1 MVIVFKYDIS
11 ENTYLKLLDL
21 NDAEELFA
29 LTDRSRDMLREW
41 LLFVDNVK
49 TVKDTERFI
58 LDAMQQYADNN
69 GLQAGIYYEGKLAG
83 VIGYHQIN
91 KEHNWTSIG
100 YWLGSDFV
108 GKGLVTN
115 SMRAI
120 IDYAFDYLKVH
131 RIEVRVAVGNI
142 RSRTI
147 PKVLG
152 FNEEGRLREAEWL
165 HDRHVDQV
173 VYGLTAAEWRKIKAS
188 SEEKVTIL

>member
-1 MVIVFKYDIS
+1 MFKYDIS

-21 NDAEELFA
+21 NDVEELFA
-29 LTDRSRDMLREW
+29 LTDHSRDTLREW

-58 LDAMQQYADNN
+58 RGAMQQYADNN

-83 VIGYHQIN
+83 VIGYHQVNI
-91 KEHNWTSIG
+91 EHKWTSIG
-100 YWLGSDFV
+100 YWLGNDFV

-115 SMRAI
+115 SMRAF
-120 IDYAFDYLKVH
+120 IDYAFNYLKVN

-147 PKVLG
+147 PKILG
-152 FNEEGRLREAEWL
+152 FNEEGRLRDAEWL
-165 HDRHVDQV
+165 YDHSVDQV
-173 VYGLTAAEWRKIKAS
+173 VYGLTVAEWRKVKAS
-188 SEEKVTIL
+188 TEGKVTL

>member
-1 MVIVFKYDIS
+1 MFKYDIS

-58 LDAMQQYADNN
+58 QDAMQQYADNN

-115 SMRAI
+115 SMRAF
-120 IDYAFDYLKVH
+120 IDYAFNYLKVH

-147 PKVLG
+147 PKILG

-165 HDRHVDQV
+165 HDHHVDQV
-173 VYGLTAAEWRKIKAS
+173 VYGLTATEWRKIKAS
-188 SEEKVTIL
+188 SEEKVTL

>member
-21 NDAEELFA
+21 SDAEALFEL
-29 LTDRSRDMLREW
+29 TNRSRDMLREW
-41 LLFVDNVK
+41 LLFVDDVK

-58 LDAMQQYADNN
+58 QDAMRLYAENN

-115 SMRAI
+115 SMRAF

-147 PKVLG
+147 PKILG
-152 FNEEGRLREAEWL
+152 FKEEGRLREAQWL
-165 HDRHVDQV
+165 HNRHVDQV
-173 VYGLTAAEWRKIKAS
+173 VYGLTVTEWKIIKAK
-188 SEEKVTIL
+188 SEEKFTI

>member
-1 MVIVFKYDIS
+1 MIIVFKYDIN

-21 NDAEELFA
+21 NDVEALFE
-29 LTDRSRDMLREW
+29 LTDRSREMLREW
-41 LLFVDNVK
+41 LLFVDHVK
-49 TVKDTERFI
+49 TVQDTERFI
-58 LDAMQQYADNN
+58 RGAMQQYAENN

-100 YWLGSDFV
+100 YWLGSDYV

-115 SMRAI
+115 SMKAF

-147 PKVLG
+147 PKILG
-152 FNEEGRLREAEWL
+152 FNEEGRIREAERL
-165 HDRHVDQV
+165 HDRYVDQV
-173 VYGLTAAEWRKIKAS
+173 VYGLTVSEWRNIKS
-188 SEEKVTIL
+188 KSEEQITL

>member
-1 MVIVFKYDIS
+1 MVTVFKYDIS

-21 NDAEELFA
+21 NDAEELFE
-29 LTDRSRDMLREW
+29 LTVRSRDTLREW

-58 LDAMQQYADNN
+58 RGAMQQYADNN

-100 YWLGSDFV
+100 YWLGNDFV

-115 SMRAI
+115 SMKAF
-120 IDYAFDYLKVH
+120 IDYAFDYLKVN

-147 PKVLG
+147 PKILG
-152 FNEEGRLREAEWL
+152 FNEEGRLRDAEWL
-165 HDRHVDQV
+165 YDHYVDQV
-173 VYGLTAAEWRKIKAS
+173 IYGLTAAEWKKIKAS
-188 SEEKVTIL
+188 AEDKVTL

>member
-21 NDAEELFA
+21 HDVEELFE

-41 LLFVDNVK
+41 LLFVDDVK
-49 TVKDTERFI
+49 SVKDTERFI
-58 LDAMQQYADNN
+58 RDAMQQYADNN
-69 GLQAGIYYEGKLAG
+69 GLQAGIFYEGKLAG

-115 SMRAI
+115 SMRAF

-147 PKVLG
+147 PKILG
-152 FNEEGRLREAEWL
+152 FNEEGRLRDAEWL
-165 HDRHVDQV
+165 HDHHVDQV

-188 SEEKVTIL
+188 SEEKVTI

>member
-21 NDAEELFA
+21 NDVEELFA
-29 LTDRSRDMLREW
+29 LTNRSRDMLREW

-58 LDAMQQYADNN
+58 RGAMQQYADNN

-91 KEHNWTSIG
+91 REHNWTSIG

-115 SMRAI
+115 SMRAFI
-120 IDYAFDYLKVH
+120 NYAFDYLKVH

-147 PKVLG
+147 PKILG
-152 FNEEGRLREAEWL
+152 FNEEGRLRDAEWL
-165 HDRHVDQV
+165 HDHHVDQV
-173 VYGLTAAEWRKIKAS
+173 VYGLTAAEWKKFKAS
-188 SEEKVTIL
+188 SEDKVAL

>member
-1 MVIVFKYDIS
+1 MFKYDIN
-11 ENTYLKLLDL
+11 ENTYLKMLDL
-21 NDAEELFA
+21 SDVEELFA
-29 LTDRSRDMLREW
+29 LTDRTRETLREW

-58 LDAMQQYADNN
+58 RGAMQQYADNN
-69 GLQAGIYYEGKLAG
+69 GLQAGIYYQGKLAG

-100 YWLGSDFV
+100 YWLGNEFV

-115 SMRAI
+115 SMKAF
-120 IDYAFDYLKVH
+120 IDYAFNYLKIN

-152 FNEEGRLREAEWL
+152 FNEEGRLRDSEWL
-165 HDRHVDQV
+165 HDHYVDQV

-188 SEEKVTIL
+188 AEEVAVL

>member
-1 MVIVFKYDIS
+1 MFKYDIN

-29 LTDRSRDMLREW
+29 LTDRSRDTLREW

-58 LDAMQQYADNN
+58 RGAMQQYADNN

-100 YWLGSDFV
+100 YWLGNDFV

-115 SMRAI
+115 SMRAF
-120 IDYAFDYLKVH
+120 IDYAFDYLKVN

-147 PKVLG
+147 PKILG
-152 FNEEGRLREAEWL
+152 FNEEGRLRDAEWL
-165 HDRHVDQV
+165 HDHYVDQV
-173 VYGLTAAEWRKIKAS
+173 VYGLTAAEWRKVKATA
-188 SEEKVTIL
+188 EDKVTI

>member
-21 NDAEELFA
+21 NDVEELFE
-29 LTDRSRDMLREW
+29 LTDRSREMLREW

-58 LDAMQQYADNN
+58 RGAMLQYAENN
-69 GLQAGIYYEGKLAG
+69 GLHAGIYYEGKLAG

-100 YWLGSDFV
+100 YWLGSDYV

-115 SMRAI
+115 SMRAF

-147 PKVLG
+147 PKILG
-152 FNEEGRLREAEWL
+152 FKEEGRLREVEWL

-173 VYGLTAAEWRKIKAS
+173 VYGLTASEWKQLKIKS
-188 SEEKVTIL
+188 DEKISL